1 MFETF
6 NCAGLYIALQAV
18 LELAT
23 SLTSRKV
30 QDWSLTGTV
39 VDSGHSATQVIPIVE
54 GYVIGSSIK
63 SILLPG
69 ATSRILFCRFSLT
82 GESPT
87 ATGRPLS
94 RLRINSVTFVQISSR
109 NSRNLTESQR
119 CFRNTL
125 LNGSQLDSGEG
136 KR

>member
-39 VDSGHSATQVIPIVE
+39 VDSGHSATQVIPVVE

-63 SILLPG
+63 SIPIAG
-69 ATSRILFCRFSLT
+69 SNITD
-82 GESPT
+82 
-87 ATGRPLS
+87 
-94 RLRINSVTFVQISSR
+94 FVQSFLLDRGEHDR
-109 NSRNLTESQR
+109 NWETAQQIKKKFHYLCPDNVEEFTKFDREVSEIP
-119 CFRNTL
+119 C
-125 LNGSQLDSGEG
+125 
-136 KR
+136 